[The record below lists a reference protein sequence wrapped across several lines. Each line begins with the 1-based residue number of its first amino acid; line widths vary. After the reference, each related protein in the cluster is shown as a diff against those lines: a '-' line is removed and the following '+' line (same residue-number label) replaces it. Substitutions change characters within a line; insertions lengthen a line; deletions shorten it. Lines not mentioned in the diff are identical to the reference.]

1 MDNKSNV
8 HMTNIAFIHNK
19 FPAGGA
25 ERITID
31 IAQHLTKCDKTN
43 NEYKIYVFT
52 TSENKSLYNKSLS
65 EYITIVKISGNA
77 TAKSRDIE
85 KLINKLNIDILVQV
99 VDYIYDITGIW
110 KRTGI
115 KLVFANHGEPFWQRY
130 SIIAR
135 RQNSFLKKII
145 WKLLWNKIYPDNKG
159 GKAKRMA
166 IKRSFKIYNSCDSYT
181 VLCDSYKKQ
190 TCSAFGIA
198 PEESHIVAIENPEK
212 IRENVNYDKE
222 NTILFCGRLD
232 NRYKRID
239 RVLRIW
245 AMIQDRLNDWNL
257 EIVGD
262 GPDRKELEQ
271 LSAKLKLKRISFKGE
286 HKDVQQYYDKAS
298 ILVLTSQSEGWP
310 LCLTEAQ
317 ASGVIPIAFACSSG
331 VEEVINK
338 SGEYGFT
345 VECFDENKFAE
356 TLINVTSLHKKDIDR
371 IRHNAVAF
379 RAKFSPEIIAEK
391 WKNLF
396 DTLLKK

>member
-1 MDNKSNV
+1 
-8 HMTNIAFIHNK
+8 MTNIAFIHNK

-31 IAQHLTKCDKTN
+31 IAQYLTKCDKTN
-43 NEYKIYVFT
+43 NKYKIYVFT
-52 TSENKSLYNKSLS
+52 TSENKSLYNNTLS
-65 EYITIVKISGNA
+65 EYITIVKISGS
-77 TAKSRDIE
+77 TIAKSRDIE
-85 KLINKLNIDILVQV
+85 KLINKLNINILVQV
-99 VDYIYDITGIW
+99 VDYIYDIAGIW

-135 RQNSFLKKII
+135 RQNTFLKKIL
-145 WKLLWNKIYPDNKG
+145 WKLLWNRIYPDDKG
-159 GKAKRMA
+159 GKAKQMA
-166 IKRSFKIYNSCDSYT
+166 IKRSFKIYNSCDIYT

-190 TCSAFGIA
+190 TCSVFGIT
-198 PEESHIVAIENPEK
+198 PKDSHIVAIENLEK

-271 LSAKLKLKRISFKGE
+271 LSAKLKLKRISFEGE
-286 HKDVQQYYDKAS
+286 HKDIQQYYDKAS
-298 ILVLTSQSEGWP
+298 ILVLTSQSEGWG

-317 ASGVIPIAFACSSG
+317 ASGVIPIAFACSAG

-345 VECFDENKFAE
+345 VESFDENKFAE
-356 TLINVTSLHKKDIDR
+356 TLINVTSLPKKDIDR

-391 WKNLF
+391 
-396 DTLLKK
+396 